1 MMALEGLGT
10 ITSMVENICEVIKK
24 KEEVKKMIL
33 KIVVGIGIVATV
45 AAGAYTI
52 YKFVVKKNE
61 EDEALECDKD
71 ECPAIETKAE
81 EPAEACA
88 CGCEQKAEAAE
99 EVKEEAAK
107 EQ

>member
-61 EDEALECDKD
+61 EDDALECGED